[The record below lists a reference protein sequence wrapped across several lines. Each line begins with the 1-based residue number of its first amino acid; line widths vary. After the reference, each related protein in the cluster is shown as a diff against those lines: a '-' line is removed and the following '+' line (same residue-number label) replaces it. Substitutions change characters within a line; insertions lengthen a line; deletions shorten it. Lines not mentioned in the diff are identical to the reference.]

1 MVIPHSRPVFA
12 AGVTGICKEMLAD
25 QILACGE
32 HTQALEQQ
40 IGQSLGLP
48 NTLAVNA
55 GTSALMLA
63 IRALSKGKTNPRI
76 GIPSYVCAS
85 LWFAVKAAG
94 AKPILM
100 DCNADLTL
108 DAKQARDISNSL
120 DILVLVHPFGMVE
133 PLAAETFA
141 CPVIE
146 DIAQSVGATL
156 NGQKVGTFADICIG
170 SLYATKP
177 WGGAYG
183 GFIASKHA
191 ELVEQCGTM
200 INPDGNNLEAT
211 YVGHHL
217 LSNVHAALASHRIQY
232 AEDEQKQRQAW
243 AMKYDALFA
252 DLAEQGIASPIHSVA
267 HSEGNA
273 FRYLVHCASDVAPI
287 IQAFQSLGIAAARPV
302 QQPLHLS
309 SEQAPPQALPQAKHA
324 WQHSLSLPLLADMSA
339 DEFTLM
345 QQGIR
350 TCFAS

>member
-12 AGVTGICKEMLAD
+12 AGVADVCNDVLAE
-25 QILACGE
+25 QILACGK

-40 IGQSLGLP
+40 VGQALGLP

-63 IRALSKGKTNPRI
+63 IRALSKGKTNPRV

-94 AKPILM
+94 AKPVLM
-100 DCNADLTL
+100 DCNADFTL
-108 DAKQARDISNSL
+108 DAEQARDMSNTL
-120 DILVLVHPFGMVE
+120 DMLVLVHPFGMVE

-146 DIAQSVGATL
+146 DIAQSVGATF
-156 NGQKVGTFADICIG
+156 NEQKVGTFADVCIG

-191 ELVEQCGTM
+191 ELIAQCGVM
-200 INPDGNNLEAT
+200 INPDGSNLEAT

-217 LSNVHAALASHRIQY
+217 LSNVHAALASHRIQH
-232 AEDEQKQRQAW
+232 AEHEQKQRQAW
-243 AMKYDALFA
+243 AMKYDALLAEF
-252 DLAEQGIASPIHSVA
+252 AEQGKASPIHSVA
-267 HSEGNA
+267 HSQGNA
-273 FRYLVHCASDVAPI
+273 FRYLVHCAVDIAPI

-302 QQPLHLS
+302 QQPLHQND
-309 SEQAPPQALPQAKHA
+309 EQALPQAKHA
-324 WQHSLSLPLLADMSA
+324 WQHTLSLPLLADMSN

-350 TCFAS
+350 TCFTS

>member
-12 AGVTGICKEMLAD
+12 AGVTDVCNDVLAE
-25 QILACGE
+25 QFFACGE

-48 NTLAVNA
+48 NTLAINA

-94 AKPILM
+94 AKPVLM
-100 DCNADLTL
+100 DCNANLTL
-108 DAKQARDISNSL
+108 DAEQARNISNSL

-156 NGQKVGTFADICIG
+156 HGQKVGTFADICIG

-183 GFIASKHA
+183 GFIACENT
-191 ELVEQCGTM
+191 ELIEQCGAM

-232 AEDEQKQRQAW
+232 AEHEQKQRQVW
-243 AMKYDALFA
+243 AMKYDAL
-252 DLAEQGIASPIHSVA
+252 LAEFAEKDMASPIHSVA
-267 HSEGNA
+267 HSQGNA
-273 FRYLVHCASDVAPI
+273 FRYLVHCAADVAPI

-302 QQPLHLS
+302 QQPLHQNAQQTLH
-309 SEQAPPQALPQAKHA
+309 QAQHA
-324 WQHSLSLPLLADMSA
+324 WQHTLSLPLLADMST

-350 TCFAS
+350 TCFTS